1 MELNNRQT
9 KNILVIGGGAAG
21 MMAAIAAASAGGKVT
36 LFEKNEKLGKK
47 LYITGKGR
55 CNVTNACDPE
65 AFFSNIVRNPRF
77 LYSSFKLCNNDML
90 MSLLESYGVPLKIER
105 GNRVFPVS
113 DRSSDIIR
121 ALADELRRQNVRVCL
136 NYEVKGLLW
145 APSAGAETS
154 DRKAPGADTAAKERK
169 ESGNESRKRCVGVIG
184 QDGKKHSFDHVIVAT
199 GGLSYPS
206 TGSTGDGMRFA
217 EKAGLTVNA
226 CFPSLVPFEAEEA
239 FCRTLSGLSLKN
251 VAVRLMLGAKEI
263 YSGFGEMLF
272 THFGV
277 SGPLILS
284 ASAAA
289 TEYLAK
295 REKLQLHID
304 LKPALTE
311 KQLDEKMLRLLNEGA
326 QKSFKN
332 AVGSVLP
339 ARLLQVIL
347 DHAGFDTEKKSS
359 LITKQERSAFIHKL
373 KDLALTITA
382 TRGYPEAVI
391 TRGGVDVKKISP
403 TTMEVKDIEGLSFAG
418 EVLDLDALTGGFN
431 LQIAWSTG
439 YAAGT
444 YAAVPIEKRETASK
458 SNKRKEKK
466 KMNYQIAIDGPAGAG
481 KSTIA
486 KTLAKKLNILYVDT
500 GAMYRAVALYLLE
513 NSVDPD
519 DETAVTE
526 CCAKAILNLTQE
538 KDGQHV
544 FLNGRDVN
552 AYIRTP
558 KVSDATSR
566 SSVYAG
572 VRKHVV
578 AQQQMIAENTSLIM
592 DGRDIGTVVL
602 PDAPL
607 KIYLTA
613 DPAIRAKR
621 RYDEMIAKGESAE
634 YETIL
639 NEIKERDHRDMT
651 RAVSPLR
658 QAEDSVVVDTSDMSI
673 NEVVET
679 IYTLCKERLGEGIGA
694 DERDRQPL

>member
-1 MELNNRQT
+1 MVSNNKQA

-65 AFFSNIVRNPRF
+65 DFFANIVRNPRF
-77 LYSSFKLCNNDML
+77 MYSSFKLCSNDML
-90 MSLLESYGVPLKIER
+90 MALLESYGVPLKTER

-113 DRSSDIIR
+113 DHSSDIIR
-121 ALADELRRQNVRVCL
+121 ALADELKRQNVRVCL
-136 NYEVKGLLW
+136 NYEVKGLLLEDN
-145 APSAGAETS
+145 SAEAS
-154 DRKAPGADTAAKERK
+154 AAR
-169 ESGNESRKRCVGVIG
+169 RCVGVIG
-184 QDGKKHSFDHVIVAT
+184 RDGKKHYFDHVIVAT

-206 TGSTGDGMRFA
+206 TGSTGDGLRFA
-217 EKAGLTVNA
+217 EKAGLKVNA
-226 CFPSLVPFEAEEA
+226 CLPSLVPFEVAEPA
-239 FCRTLSGLSLKN
+239 CRTLSGLSLKN
-251 VAVRLMLGAKEI
+251 VAVRLMADAKEI

-295 REKLQLHID
+295 GQKLTLHID
-304 LKPALTE
+304 LKPALSE
-311 KQLDEKMLRLLNEGA
+311 KQLNDKLIRLFTEGA

-332 AVGSVLP
+332 AVASMLP

-347 DHAGFDTEKKSS
+347 DASGLDQEKKSGLVS
-359 LITKQERSAFIHKL
+359 KQERADFIHIL
-373 KDLALTITA
+373 KDYTLTVIA

-391 TRGGVDVKKISP
+391 TRGGVDVKAVSP
-403 TTMEVKDIEGLSFAG
+403 TTMKVKGVDGLSFAG
-418 EVLDLDALTGGFN
+418 EVLDVDALTGGFN

-439 YAAGT
+439 FAAGT
-444 YAAVPIEKRETASK
+444 YAVEDDADGSGNGAKEKKSK
-458 SNKRKEKK
+458 KEKK
-466 KMNYQIAIDGPAGAG
+466 KMNFQIAIDGPAGAG

-486 KTLAKKLNILYVDT
+486 KKLAEKLNILYVDT

-513 NSVDPD
+513 NDIDLD
-519 DETAVTE
+519 DETAVSAA
-526 CCAKAILNLTQE
+526 CLNAKLDLSHE
-538 KDGQHV
+538 EDGQHV
-544 FLNGRDVN
+544 FLNGKDVN
-552 AYIRTP
+552 GFIRTSQ
-558 KVSDATSR
+558 VSDATSR
-566 SSVYAG
+566 TSAFFK
-572 VRKHVV
+572 VRQHVV
-578 AQQQMIAENTSLIM
+578 SSQQEIAKNISLIM

-613 DPAIRAKR
+613 DPGVRAKR
-621 RYDEMIAKGESAE
+621 RYDEMIAKGETCD

-639 NEIKERDHRDMT
+639 EEIKERDHRDMT
-651 RAVSPLR
+651 REVSPLR
-658 QAEDSVVVDTSDMSI
+658 QAEDAVCVDTSYMSIDEVVDT
-673 NEVVET
+673 
-679 IYTLCKERLGEGIGA
+679 IYGLCKERMN
-694 DERDRQPL
+694 